1 MTTPFEIVKCQGD
14 PQTVGEAL
22 GESLREKIYAA
33 QLSLAQY
40 EAFRANQ
47 PWWMPYDAFLYFSAT
62 TARRMLEAPI
72 QTYFPDMDRRIRG
85 MSSTSRIGSDYLY
98 LFHALEA
105 AITSPAGYVVQP
117 SLAGC
122 TALAIQGRRS
132 ASRDAI
138 IAHNF
143 DNVEILKP
151 HFFLRERHENGGYRT
166 LEFTIAPLCGAID
179 GINEQGLAISYDYG
193 ATLTPGEPNA
203 PVSMAISEALT
214 TCSTVQEALQFI
226 RSRPYCGGALLML
239 ADATGEIAALEIAG
253 ETMAVRYPQ
262 DDDFL
267 AHSNTYQ
274 TPQAKATEVG
284 PNAIYAECAPKRL
297 RGKRVLESA
306 EARDKRM
313 HDLMRQFSVLGPQ
326 EIEQI
331 MSDHGPDGTGSD
343 CSICMHGDY
352 WSTTSCLQLFP
363 RERKLRIAQGP
374 ACQATYFEFA
384 L

>member
-1 MTTPFEIVKCQGD
+1 MTIPFQIVKCQGD
-14 PQTVGEAL
+14 PQTIGEAL
-22 GESLREKIYAA
+22 GESLRERIYAA

-62 TARRMLEAPI
+62 TARRMLESPI
-72 QTYFPDMDRRIRG
+72 QTHFPDMDKRIRG
-85 MSSTSRIGSDYLY
+85 MSLTSRIGADYLY

-117 SLAGC
+117 SMAGC
-122 TALAIQGRRS
+122 TSLAVRGSRFAGQGAL
-132 ASRDAI
+132 

-143 DNVEILKP
+143 DNVEVLRP
-151 HFFLRERHENGGYRT
+151 HFFLRERHESGGYRT
-166 LEFTIAPLCGAID
+166 LEFTVAPLCGAID

-193 ATLTPGEPNA
+193 ATLTPGDPNA

-214 TCSTVQEALQFI
+214 TCSTVREAIQFI

-239 ADATGEIAALEIAG
+239 ADAAGDIAALEIAG
-253 ETMAVRYPQ
+253 RTTAVRFPDK
-262 DDDFL
+262 DDCL
-267 AHSNTYQ
+267 THSNTYK
-274 TPQAKATEVG
+274 TDMVKATEVSSE
-284 PNAIYAECAPKRL
+284 AIYADTAPLRL

-306 EARDKRM
+306 EVRDARM
-313 HDLMRQFSVLGPQ
+313 SELLGQHPVLGIQ
-326 EIEQI
+326 DIERI
-331 MSDHGPDGTGSD
+331 MSDHGNRGIASD

-352 WSTTSCLQLFP
+352 WNTTSSLQLFP
-363 RERKLRIAQGP
+363 RERKLRISNGP
-374 ACQATYFEFA
+374 ACEARYFEFA